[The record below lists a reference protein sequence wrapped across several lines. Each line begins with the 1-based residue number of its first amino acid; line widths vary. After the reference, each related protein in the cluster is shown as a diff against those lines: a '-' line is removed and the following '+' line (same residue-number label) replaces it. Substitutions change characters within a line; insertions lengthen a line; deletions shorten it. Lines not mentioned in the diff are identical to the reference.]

1 MKTKSLLILI
11 ALVVMISP
19 IFANAQTSS
28 GTLTIGGTVTG
39 SISLVFNSGPLAL
52 TAGAGTNT
60 ATLNYGSISKYGVA
74 PANVII
80 TPGTGNWTAAAD
92 FNVNVTAYNTTS
104 TSYKLNVSGPATYPA
119 GIAGAALK
127 TGATTITIPAGSGID
142 VWGGTSSVA
151 AKNYG
156 ANQTVTAITTI
167 NDTANAAAFNYNLS
181 FLATAL

>member
-19 IFANAQTSS
+19 IFATAQTSS

-39 SISLVFNSGPLAL
+39 SISLIFNSGPLAL

-60 ATLNYGSISKYGVA
+60 ATLNYGSISKYGA
-74 PANVII
+74 PPANVTV
-80 TPGTGNWTAAAD
+80 TPGVGNWTAAAD
-92 FNVNVTAYNTTS
+92 FVVNVTAYNTTS
-104 TSYKLNVSGPATYPA
+104 TTYKLNVTGPATYPA
-119 GIAGAALK
+119 GITGALK
-127 TGATTITIPAGSGID
+127 TGATTIAIPVAAGVD

-151 AKNYG
+151 AKSYG
-156 ANQTVTAITTI
+156 NQTVTAVTTI
-167 NDTANAAAFNYNLS
+167 TDAASAAAFNYNLS

>member
-52 TAGAGTNT
+52 TSGAGTDT
-60 ATLNYGSISKYGVA
+60 ATLNYGSISKYGTA
-74 PANVII
+74 PANVTV
-80 TPGTGNWTAAAD
+80 TPGVGNWTAAAD
-92 FNVNVTAYNTTS
+92 FSVNVIAYNTTS
-104 TSYKLNVSGPATYPA
+104 GTYKLNVSGPATYPT
-119 GIAGAALK
+119 GISGAALK
-127 TGATTITIPAGSGID
+127 TGATSVTIPAGAGVD
-142 VWGGTSSVA
+142 VFGGASSVA
-151 AKNYG
+151 AKAYG
-156 ANQTVTAITTI
+156 SQTVTAVTTI
-167 NDTANAAAFNYNLS
+167 SDSASAAAFNYNLS